1 MVTSHCYRQK
11 TYWYW
16 PFPLLSMVGN
26 FRHLQM
32 ICRQSPR
39 MSVWRIRIPLSS
51 WWRNDAVATWWFRTP
66 PREMKWKMKVQGT
79 RDLQERFT
87 GEIYRVRFTCKR
99 IMVLIVVLFSSL
111 SRMSYIFE
119 YICNCAKF
127 DLRRSIVLVFAE
139 TSRLSYILK
148 YICNRAKFVSSLG
161 CLFVLFNLGS
171 QTHVT

>member
-1 MVTSHCYRQK
+1 M
-11 TYWYW
+11 
-16 PFPLLSMVGN
+16 N
-26 FRHLQM
+26 
-32 ICRQSPR
+32 
-39 MSVWRIRIPLSS
+39 
-51 WWRNDAVATWWFRTP
+51 
-66 PREMKWKMKVQGT
+66 VQGT

-148 YICNRAKFVSSLG
+148 YICNCAKFVSSLG
-161 CLFVLFNLGS
+161 CLFALF
-171 QTHVT
+171 THVFPRNFDESWFNRGSLRLTVAHVIYIAIVPILVV